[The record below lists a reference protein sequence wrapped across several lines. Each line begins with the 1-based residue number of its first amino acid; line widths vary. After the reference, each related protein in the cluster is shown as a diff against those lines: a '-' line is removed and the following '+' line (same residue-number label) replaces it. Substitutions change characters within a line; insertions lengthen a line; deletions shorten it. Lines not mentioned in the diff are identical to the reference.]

1 MSSGVVVT
9 FALIVLARIGD
20 VSLDAVRTV
29 AIVQG
34 RRLFA
39 GVLGF
44 VQSLVYVCV
53 IAKVL
58 DNARQPAFML
68 AYALGFALGTW
79 FGVVVEQ
86 RMAFGRQMVS
96 VFTRRGAEVARA
108 LVAAG
113 HRVAH
118 VLGHLGD
125 GEVAILYVEVARKR
139 APALLLVAAT
149 VDELSFCIV
158 NDVRAAGPAASQTAP
173 RRRGHG
179 RNAARPA
186 AGCVSGPVRS
196 AT

>member
-1 MSSGVVVT
+1 MNSAVVIT

-44 VQSLVYVCV
+44 VQALVYVCV

-58 DNARQPAFML
+58 ENAQQPVFML

-86 RMAFGRQMVS
+86 RMAFGLQMVS
-96 VFTRRGAEVARA
+96 VFTRRGAEVAKA
-108 LVAAG
+108 LVKAG
-113 HRVAH
+113 YRVAH
-118 VLGHLGD
+118 VLGYLGD

-149 VDELSFCIV
+149 VDELCFCIV
-158 NDVRAAGPAASQTAP
+158 NDVRAAGLAATQTP
-173 RRRGHG
+173 RRPG
-179 RNAARPA
+179 RVRHAARP
-186 AGCVSGPVRS
+186 GSVSGPVRS